1 MHVKILISS
10 PNRKK
15 FLIRIQSLY
24 SGRGF
29 IFTSSLSSGNI
40 LQNVTSS
47 LQLLNSCVNQK
58 VYSGNAQSPFHTCM
72 WSKDVNIKKLTRT
85 VVKRYKINIFTVL
98 HFAASDL
105 NWRLKYLLN
114 IKKDHWFPLFN
125 YLLRKMFNVVQW
137 CCSFCFKHITIILNW
152 F

>member
-72 WSKDVNIKKLTRT
+72 WSKDVDIKKTNQNCCQ
-85 VVKRYKINIFTVL
+85 KIQNQYIYCFT
-98 HFAASDL
+98 FRSF
-105 NWRLKYLLN
+105 RLKLKVE
-114 IKKDHWFPLFN
+114 I
-125 YLLRKMFNVVQW
+125 
-137 CCSFCFKHITIILNW
+137 SFKHKERSLVSTFQLFVKKNV
-152 F
+152 